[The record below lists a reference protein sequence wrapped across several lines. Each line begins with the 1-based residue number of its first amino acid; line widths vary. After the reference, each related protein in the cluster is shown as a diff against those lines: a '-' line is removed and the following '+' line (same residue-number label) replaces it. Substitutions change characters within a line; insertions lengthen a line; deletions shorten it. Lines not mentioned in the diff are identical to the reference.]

1 MPGRARAARRV
12 LVVDDNVDGAE
23 SLGLLLRA
31 MGHEVQVVHDGAAA
45 LAAAK
50 DRVPEVAFVD
60 IVMPGMNGYELARRL
75 RRDWPPAALRIY
87 AMSGIGQDEN
97 RELGEE
103 AGIEQF
109 LVKPLEPGMLERL
122 LGRR

>member
-1 MPGRARAARRV
+1 MPGRARAGRRV

-50 DRVPEVAFVD
+50 DRAPEVAFVD
-60 IVMPGMNGYELARRL
+60 IVMPGMNGYEVARRL
-75 RRDWPPAALRIY
+75 RADRPPEQLRIY
-87 AMSGIGQDEN
+87 AMSGFGQDVD
-97 RELGEE
+97 REQSRA
-103 AGIEQF
+103 AGIDRH
-109 LVKPLEPGMLERL
+109 LVKPVEPSLLEGL
-122 LGRR
+122 LVPR

>member
-1 MPGRARAARRV
+1 MPGRAHAGRRV

-87 AMSGIGQDEN
+87 AMSGLGQDED

>member
-1 MPGRARAARRV
+1 MPGRARAGRRV

-50 DRVPEVAFVD
+50 ERVPEVAFVD
-60 IVMPGMNGYELARRL
+60 IVMPGM
-75 RRDWPPAALRIY
+75 
-87 AMSGIGQDEN
+87 
-97 RELGEE
+97 
-103 AGIEQF
+103 
-109 LVKPLEPGMLERL
+109 LERL

>member
-1 MPGRARAARRV
+1 MPGWARAARRV

-87 AMSGIGQDEN
+87 AMSGIGQDED
-97 RELGEE
+97 RALCEE